1 MMKEYTYRESY
12 ATFLLIGDQFPISKT
27 IRELS
32 VFEGMDTMFDDC
44 MYIAK
49 RFAEYDTQYSDTYS
63 LYESFEKFLA
73 EYEEEIMD
81 FLIHGTA
88 FEIPYYSLEE
98 LSVKALDN
106 ALSNMRLQLLCDN
119 NEITTIEEI
128 TLDRIIAE
136 IDSANLAF
144 TKTGEIV
151 MR

>member
-1 MMKEYTYRESY
+1 MKEYTYIESY

-32 VFEGMDTMFDDC
+32 VFEGMGTMFDDC

-63 LYESFEKFLA
+63 LYASFEKFLA
-73 EYEEEIMD
+73 EYEAEIMD

-88 FEIPYYSLEE
+88 FDITYSLEE
-98 LSVKALDN
+98 LSGTALDT
-106 ALSNMRLQLLCDN
+106 ALANMRLQLLYDN

-136 IDSANLAF
+136 IESANLAF

-151 MR
+151 MK

>member
-1 MMKEYTYRESY
+1 MKEYTYRESY

-81 FLIHGTA
+81 FLIHSTA
-88 FEIPYYSLEE
+88 FDITYSLEE
-98 LSVKALDN
+98 LSGTALDKAL
-106 ALSNMRLQLLCDN
+106 ANMRLQLLYDN

-136 IDSANLAF
+136 IESANLAF
-144 TKTGEIV
+144 TKNGEIV
-151 MR
+151 MK

>member
-1 MMKEYTYRESY
+1 MKEYTYRESY

-81 FLIHGTA
+81 FLIHSTA
-88 FEIPYYSLEE
+88 FDITYSLEE
-98 LSVKALDN
+98 LSGTALDKAL
-106 ALSNMRLQLLCDN
+106 ANMRLQLLYDN

>member
-1 MMKEYTYRESY
+1 MTKEYTYRESY

-81 FLIHGTA
+81 FLIHSTA
-88 FEIPYYSLEE
+88 FDITYSLEE
-98 LSVKALDN
+98 LSGTALDKAL
-106 ALSNMRLQLLCDN
+106 ANMRLQLLCDN

-151 MR
+151 MK

>member
-1 MMKEYTYRESY
+1 MTKEYTYRESY

-63 LYESFEKFLA
+63 LYENFEKFLA

-81 FLIHGTA
+81 FLIHSTA
-88 FEIPYYSLEE
+88 FDITYSLEE
-98 LSVKALDN
+98 LSGTALDKAL
-106 ALSNMRLQLLCDN
+106 ANMRLQLLYDN

-151 MR
+151 MK